1 MKKRSSQVLPWQVGK
16 SMGFAA
22 LVVSLLLGLNPTLTI
37 RNGSVR
43 IGYPA
48 AFADNF
54 QYQYDPAT
62 GRITVAKDT
71 TTGQVAQYSYDAVGN
86 ITGVQVANPPSAN
99 LGVTNNGNTATTT
112 YTGQGELLT
121 FSGTVGQSLSLTIN
135 YNSASIPG
143 ITVDILNPDGTL
155 TPAQSI
161 TCPGGGTPPSCN
173 GTEVITLAALPE
185 NGTYQIVVQPQPAY
199 SGSGTLSF
207 TLTNRGLNALPAIL
221 NLLLN

>member
-1 MKKRSSQVLPWQVGK
+1 MGKHNGRVSRGRVGARLRFGVLV
-16 SMGFAA
+16 A
-22 LVVSLLLGLNPTLTI
+22 SLLLGVNPVLVF
-37 RNGSVR
+37 RNTGTWIEYQS
-43 IGYPA
+43 A
-48 AFADNF
+48 SADNF

-62 GRITVAKDT
+62 GRITVATDT
-71 TTGQVAQYSYDAVGN
+71 TTRQVAQYSYDAVGN
-86 ITGVQVANPPSAN
+86 ITGVQVTNPSSTN
-99 LGVTNNGNTATTT
+99 LGVTNSGNTATTT
-112 YTGQGELLT
+112 YTGQGKLLT
-121 FSGTVGQSLSLTIN
+121 FSGTAGQSLSLTIN
-135 YNSASIPG
+135 YNSANIPG

-161 TCPGGGTPPSCN
+161 TCPSGGTPPSCN
-173 GTEVITLAALPE
+173 GTEVINLAALPQ

>member
-1 MKKRSSQVLPWQVGK
+1 MIKKHNGHAVRERVGRSIWLGT
-16 SMGFAA
+16 
-22 LVVSLLLGLNPTLTI
+22 LVIVLLGLNPTLSI
-37 RNGSVR
+37 RSGG
-43 IGYPA
+43 IWLGYQS

-54 QYQYDPAT
+54 QYQYDPTT
-62 GRITVAKDT
+62 GRITTATDT

-86 ITGVQVANPPSAN
+86 ITGVQVSNPSSAN
-99 LGVTNNGNTATTT
+99 LGVTNTGNTATTT

-121 FSGTVGQSLSLTIN
+121 FSGTDGQSLSLTIN
-135 YNSASIPG
+135 YNSANIPG
-143 ITVDILNPDGTL
+143 ITIDILNPDGTL

-161 TCPGGGTPPSCN
+161 TCPSGGTPPSCN
-173 GTEVITLAALPE
+173 GTEVISLAALPE

-221 NLLLN
+221 NLILK